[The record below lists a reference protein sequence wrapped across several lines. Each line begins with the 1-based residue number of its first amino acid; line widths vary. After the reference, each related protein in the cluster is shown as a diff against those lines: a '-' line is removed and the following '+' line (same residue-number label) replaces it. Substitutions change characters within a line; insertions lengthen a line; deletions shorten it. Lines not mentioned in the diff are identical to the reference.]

1 MRAKIDCLKHEHGAA
16 VVEAI
21 IAFTGFLFVIFTI
34 LNVVNFCRAQA
45 TISNAVDSAAKEMA
59 QYAYFYE
66 MSGLQKFSDKLDS
79 NASVG
84 AGQVNEVIGTVETFY
99 GSIGTL
105 KDNTLEDASRFQK
118 TIEAGEID
126 TSQIETALTNLE
138 TNGNNV
144 QAAFSSMS
152 SSFGDILDNP
162 LKYVKSMV
170 AIGANQGLNMIKSY
184 VIAAPIAKALTLKHF
199 GKTAG
204 EASKALENLGVVGG
218 ADGMNFNMSSI
229 FHSSTP
235 DEVHLAVYYKL
246 KLVQLFDWANFEVP
260 LCKEAV
266 ARAWLGGDDV
276 IVKMEPTTNP
286 PAGGGEKSPGESSQ
300 EGEAGEGAGGG
311 A

>member
-34 LNVVNFCRAQA
+34 LNVVNFCRAQT

-144 QAAFSSMS
+144 QAAFSSMT

-246 KLVQLFDWANFEVP
+246 KLVQLFDWATFEVP